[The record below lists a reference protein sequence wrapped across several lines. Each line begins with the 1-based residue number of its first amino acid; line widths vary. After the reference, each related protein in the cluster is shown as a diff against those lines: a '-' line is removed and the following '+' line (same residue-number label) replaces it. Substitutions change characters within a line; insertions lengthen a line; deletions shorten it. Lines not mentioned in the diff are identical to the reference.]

1 MRQFFAFDPH
11 KSFFQLRVVQATILL
26 GFLTAAVISVIIA
39 SHSNLI
45 TKLDYEGFN
54 FFVKAYKVPIG
65 VLASLIPVI
74 ALLAANHRSVQ
85 TKEQIRVT
93 QSNNNFS
100 NFFKHQQAFE
110 EYTSSINPAK
120 SRISNFKTLHKA
132 IFPDA
137 RSGDLAVGSSY
148 SESLEKLSSDISEGL
163 SRLAQETPFEEKVDV
178 VIELTEITRNFGL
191 SISVSTS
198 FGGSG
203 TRVKSSSGQQLVVQD
218 GDLSFVLKDIASNL
232 KNFVELAQFDSEF
245 SEPESLEGVRGRLKK
260 APKLLSKQKPS
271 GSYKY
276 SI

>member
-1 MRQFFAFDPH
+1 MRQLFSFDPH
-11 KSFFQLRVVQATILL
+11 KSFFELRVVQATIFL
-26 GFLTAAVISVIIA
+26 GFSIAVVTSVIIA

-45 TKLDYEGFN
+45 PKLDYEGFN

-65 VLASLIPVI
+65 ILASLIPII

-110 EYTSSINPAK
+110 EYTSSINPTK
-120 SRISNFKTLHKA
+120 SGISNFKILHKA

-137 RSGDLAVGSSY
+137 RSGGLAVGSSY

-178 VIELTEITRNFGL
+178 VIELTEITRKFGL
-191 SISVSTS
+191 SMSVSTPI
-198 FGGSG
+198 GGSG
-203 TRVKSSSGQQLVVQD
+203 TRVESSSGQKLVVQD

-232 KNFVELAQFDSEF
+232 KDFVKFAQFDSEF
-245 SEPESLEGVRGRLKK
+245 SEPESLDEVCRRLEK

-276 SI
+276 LI